1 LVLREFKPHFKK
13 LLWPLQAAIGVKSGQ
28 QLVTTAIRTTLQQRP
43 NFVVVKVDVSNAFN
57 ACTRAVML
65 AAIERHPEV
74 SRLLPLYAAILV
86 PESKLW
92 MRGTNGDLEEI
103 DRRCAEGGHQGCS
116 ATGAAFCLAIHPA
129 VEAADH
135 ALGACGGFARFFAD
149 DRYLMGSREEVLE
162 ALAAFEIQVRE
173 ECGLEL
179 NRKKTEW
186 LASTEELARA
196 ERRAMAKAG
205 LVEGEDA
212 DGNKGIEVVGIPV
225 GDDGYVERFMRCK
238 AEGAISKANLIIQK
252 LCPAHLQIAQV
263 LTYYAYCLTPLV
275 DYLASSL
282 PPKAVRSAL
291 QLFDSGFLAAATP
304 HLVPQAAADDPF
316 IKRRLRLPARLAGS
330 ALRERG
336 GWLADEAMRT
346 HTL

>member
-1 LVLREFKPHFKK
+1 MVKGALPEEGTPDCRPVCVGGTERRLYTSLVLREFKPQFKK

-57 ACTRAVML
+57 ACTRAAML

-103 DRRCAEGGHQGCS
+103 DKRCAEGGHQGCS

-149 DRYLMGSREEVLE
+149 DGWGPARRFSRRWPPSRLRC
-162 ALAAFEIQVRE
+162 ARNAGWSSTVRRQS
-173 ECGLEL
+173 G
-179 NRKKTEW
+179 W
-186 LASTEELARA
+186 L
-196 ERRAMAKAG
+196 RRRSWRG
-205 LVEGEDA
+205 
-212 DGNKGIEVVGIPV
+212 
-225 GDDGYVERFMRCK
+225 
-238 AEGAISKANLIIQK
+238 
-252 LCPAHLQIAQV
+252 
-263 LTYYAYCLTPLV
+263 
-275 DYLASSL
+275 
-282 PPKAVRSAL
+282 RSA
-291 QLFDSGFLAAATP
+291 
-304 HLVPQAAADDPF
+304 
-316 IKRRLRLPARLAGS
+316 AR
-330 ALRERG
+330 
-336 GWLADEAMRT
+336 W
-346 HTL
+346 